1 VKCGAVLKEKY
12 KMDSENNVFEKLG
25 GRKFILSI
33 LIAIAIVAVAVL
45 APASLTTEV
54 VVGLL
59 GVIAAYSGSNAVLT
73 GLAMRQNKNG
83 GIMAETEVAL
93 TEVQATQTAIEPE
106 PETLM
111 RDNVADLQ
119 IRMAQAESQIAQL
132 IEIIKQL
139 MPRK

>member
-83 GIMAETEVAL
+83 GNMAETEVAL
-93 TEVQATQTAIEPE
+93 TEVQATQPAIEPE

>member
-1 VKCGAVLKEKY
+1 
-12 KMDSENNVFEKLG
+12 MDSENNIFEKLG

-33 LIAIAIVAVAVL
+33 LVASAIVAVAVL

-59 GVIAAYSGSNAVLT
+59 GVIAAYSGSNAMLT
-73 GLAMRQNKNG
+73 GLAMRQNKISG
-83 GIMAETEVAL
+83 TDSAETSA
-93 TEVQATQTAIEPE
+93 QAPQVEAE

-119 IRMAQAESQIAQL
+119 ARMEQAESQIAQL

-139 MPRK
+139 MPKK